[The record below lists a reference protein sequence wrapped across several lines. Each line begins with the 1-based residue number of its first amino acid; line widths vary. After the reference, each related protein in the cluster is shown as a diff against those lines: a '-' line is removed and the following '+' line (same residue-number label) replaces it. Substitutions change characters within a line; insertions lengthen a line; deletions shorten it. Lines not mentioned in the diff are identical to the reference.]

1 MEEQMTQWEEPSSET
16 GNTGLLR
23 EELPVYATP
32 SVAQLTDKKIQAGR
46 IWDKSNAKLIIHHR

>member
-1 MEEQMTQWEEPSSET
+1 MTQWEEPSSET